1 MMAAEQQPV
10 DLLAHALRYA
20 EMGWPVF
27 PVRHKAPI
35 TAHGCDDASTDPRV
49 LEFRFSD
56 SAATGLGIRM
66 GFPIAGMPGYHAE
79 ALDID
84 PRHGGHIALDLLPS
98 LPETLCQQTG
108 GNGLHYIFAVPD
120 GQRIKTLGKGIDIK
134 RAGGYLV
141 GAPSLH
147 ESGNRYTWLI
157 EASPFEGARIEPAP
171 EWMLEKATAEIITLP
186 VSGRGFMS
194 AERVEDLKSA
204 LRYLDAD
211 DYHRWVAVG
220 QALHSTEAGEPA
232 LQLWLDWS
240 ELSAKFKPGECQRK
254 WVGFRPGKGLHV
266 ESIFHWAQEA
276 GWVSANNQPVTAAID
291 DDVRAE
297 LLARVE
303 TAPSAPAIAPFL
315 DPIPVPALQAVADWM
330 SGLDEKPSR
339 EISTAGAIALGS
351 VLTGRLYRSENSN
364 WTALLMAVSAGSG
377 KGKNYVKTG
386 IHRILVQSGLTSL
399 IAGDF
404 YTHKSAI
411 YWALRQAPVHVCISD
426 EFGEN
431 FQEARKNNNSNKL
444 TTFKGLKQ
452 VFSDADDMFKPESYA
467 MAARGKKHEV
477 EMTPVLNPSLT
488 MLGLSTPRQLYGEI
502 RGSHIESGLVNRFVI
517 VNATAPSEPRQTRS
531 DNPPEWLIAFARAVR
546 HADEP
551 LLHPAHD
558 LAPRPIEVAFAPG
571 ARELFALFADEQD
584 ATCEQLEAEGLDAMP
599 RRWREISMR
608 IATMLAACDNHQA
621 PVVSPQMAAWAI
633 GYVRHHGQRT
643 IAEIRA
649 NLGDNDY
656 QSTMNAVLAFIQ
668 SAPAGVSD
676 MELLRR
682 FRTVKAREMTD
693 IKSHLEGAHLIVGQK
708 TQTGGRP
715 ASRWFAVPND

>member
-1 MMAAEQQPV
+1 MTAEQAA
-10 DLLAHALRYA
+10 DLLSHALFYA
-20 EMGWPVF
+20 EIGWPTF
-27 PVRHKAPI
+27 PVRLKAPI
-35 TAHGCDDASTDPRV
+35 SAHGVKDATLDPRV

-56 SAATGLGIRM
+56 PTATGVAVAM
-66 GFPIAGMPGYHAE
+66 GFPIAGMPGFHAE

-84 PRHGGHIALDLLPS
+84 PRHGGDVSLEALPK
-98 LPETLCQQTG
+98 LPETLCQQSG
-108 GNGLHYIFAVPD
+108 GGGLHYLFAVPD

-134 RAGGYLV
+134 REGGYIV
-141 GAPSLH
+141 CAPSLH
-147 ESGNRYTWLI
+147 PSGDRYTWLI
-157 EASPFEGARIEPAP
+157 EASPFEGAQIAPAP
-171 EWMLEKATAEIITLP
+171 DWMLEAATATVITLP
-186 VSGRGFMS
+186 IAGRGFLS

-204 LRYLDAD
+204 LRYLDPD
-211 DYHRWVAVG
+211 DYHRWVSVG
-220 QALHSTEAGEPA
+220 QALHSTEAGDPA

-240 ELSAKFKPGECQRK
+240 ERSAKFKPGECQKK

-276 GWVSANNQPVTAAID
+276 GWVASDNQPVTISE
-291 DDVRAE
+291 DVRAE

-303 TAPSAPAIAPFL
+303 AAPVATSAPAPFV
-315 DPIPVPALQAVADWM
+315 DPIPVQALQDVADWM

-386 IHRILVQSGLTSL
+386 IHRILVQAGLTNL

-411 YWALRQAPVHVCISD
+411 YWALRQAPVHICISD

-444 TTFKGLKQ
+444 TTFKGMKQ

-488 MLGLSTPRQLYGEI
+488 MLGLTTPRQLYGEI

-517 VNATAPSEPRQTRS
+517 VNATALSEPRTSRS
-531 DNPPEWLIAFARAVR
+531 DNPPEWLIQFARQVR

-551 LLHPAHD
+551 LLHPVHD
-558 LAPRPIEVAFAPG
+558 LAPRPIEVPFSPG

-584 ATCEQLEAEGLDAMP
+584 SVCQRLEVEGLDAMP
-599 RRWREISMR
+599 RRWREIAMR
-608 IATMLAACDNHQA
+608 IATMLAACDNPTD
-621 PVVSPQMAAWAI
+621 PVVSAPMAAWAI
-633 GYVRHHGQRT
+633 NYVRHHGKRT

-649 NLGDNDY
+649 HLGDNDY
-656 QSTMNAVLAFIQ
+656 QSTMNAILAFIQ
-668 SAPAGVSD
+668 AAPAGVSD

-693 IKSHLEGAHLIVGQK
+693 IKAHLEGAHLIVGEK
-708 TQTGGRP
+708 LSTGGRP
-715 ASRWFAVPND
+715 ATRWFAVPDTVQ